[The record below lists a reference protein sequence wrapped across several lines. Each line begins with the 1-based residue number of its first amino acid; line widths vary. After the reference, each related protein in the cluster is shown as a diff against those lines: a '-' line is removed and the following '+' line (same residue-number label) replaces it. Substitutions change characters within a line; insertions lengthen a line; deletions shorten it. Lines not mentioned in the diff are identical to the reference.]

1 MLDKTDTEIITE
13 LKKNSRKSVRD
24 ISKTT
29 GIRPSTVHKRMSNLL
44 ETGVI
49 EKFTIKLNNE
59 KINEHF
65 IVFVLVKTEKNID
78 DKVFKN
84 KHIKEV
90 FGITGEY
97 DLMLKLKFKDVAEF
111 NDFIIKFRTDAKPKD
126 TLSMISTTVIK
137 EEI

>member
-1 MLDKTDTEIITE
+1 MVDKTDKLIIEE
-13 LKKNSRKSVRD
+13 LKQNARNSVRD
-24 ISKTT
+24 IAKST
-29 GIRPSTVHKRMSNLL
+29 GVRPSTVHKRMTNLSDS
-44 ETGVI
+44 GVI
-49 EKFTIKLNNE
+49 EKFTIKLNNVAM
-59 KINEHF
+59 NEGF
-65 IVFVLVKTEKNID
+65 VVFVLVKTSKDIS

-111 NDFIIKFRTDAKPKD
+111 NDFIIKFRKDVNPKD
-126 TLSMISTTVIK
+126 TLSMISTAVIK